1 MVASFVTRLSYYY
14 YFSTV
19 QVIRFFPFW
28 LFSSSLCLTL
38 LAKLES
44 GMMKVSL
51 GVGSL
56 PAGSTRFLPGWTAR
70 VSVVVAEELP
80 QLYHD
85 HPLALVLQEHYHH
98 PPRSSCSRLLAA
110 RLTSSAREDQPA
122 FPSRLL
128 PVDSAWLQTPS
139 WTIRQFTHTF
149 IGKKIKR
156 LVRKLFLY
164 VFYPVD
170 PSFCR
175 NNLQT
180 KPHQKLVSTGILPY
194 REPSSTST
202 LIFSHMNKFE
212 IEGEFLLHFVLQ
224 NL

>member
-1 MVASFVTRLSYYY
+1 MIILAVYNTEDILELSSNRICGGFFCNQIVLLLLLQYSTGDSF
-14 YFSTV
+14 
-19 QVIRFFPFW
+19 FW

-149 IGKKIKR
+149 IGKKIKT

-194 REPSSTST
+194 REPSSKT
-202 LIFSHMNKFE
+202 LQ
-212 IEGEFLLHFVLQ
+212 L
-224 NL
+224 

>member
-1 MVASFVTRLSYYY
+1 MSWALIGFVVASFVTRLSYYY

-110 RLTSSAREDQPA
+110 RLTSSSSAREDQPA

-149 IGKKIKR
+149 IWKKIKN
-156 LVRKLFLY
+156 FQ
-164 VFYPVD
+164 F
-170 PSFCR
+170 
-175 NNLQT
+175 
-180 KPHQKLVSTGILPY
+180 
-194 REPSSTST
+194 
-202 LIFSHMNKFE
+202 
-212 IEGEFLLHFVLQ
+212 
-224 NL
+224 